1 MRGVRAG
8 VLARGGAPLGR
19 WLTAG
24 YRRLDLVVV
33 GVPSLVAYVALLLAA
48 LFLSS
53 FGASQRAPSSLELA
67 PMQAAIATA
76 APLQG
81 SASLFVTLAL
91 ATTWLVAGATAI
103 LGLFGPQR
111 SRHMPSLRGPLDMAL
126 DIDNDVR
133 EFPRID
139 IPRARIFS
147 RFAALLCHVRGG
159 GYDRIVVVSHSQGT
173 VIAADLQR
181 FLSSRELRAPAPEG
195 RPHVDGQP
203 LPPISLLTAGC
214 PAPGPVVAA
223 SGTRRRND
231 GGIAARPVQ
240 VLVGC
245 QTMTPP
251 KPGDRFAAAAV
262 LLCSMPAAGCA
273 HERSRASYNALISR
287 VTSSITTSIRF
298 GCRRRRA

>member
-1 MRGVRAG
+1 MNPASPEAAAQRPFSRRLPAGAPGIGAG

-24 YRRLDLVVV
+24 YRRLDLVVA
-33 GVPSLVAYVALLLAA
+33 GVTTLVVYVALLLAA

-91 ATTWLVAGATAI
+91 ATTWLVAGA
-103 LGLFGPQR
+103 
-111 SRHMPSLRGPLDMAL
+111 SRK
-126 DIDNDVR
+126 
-133 EFPRID
+133 
-139 IPRARIFS
+139 
-147 RFAALLCHVRGG
+147 
-159 GYDRIVVVSHSQGT
+159 
-173 VIAADLQR
+173 
-181 FLSSRELRAPAPEG
+181 LRAPAPEG

-223 SGTRRRND
+223 SGTLRRND

-245 QTMTPP
+245 QTMFPP
-251 KPGDRFAAAAV
+251 KPGDRFAAAAAV

-273 HERSRASYNALISR
+273 QERSRASYIALISR